1 MNRDRYDLPLTTSSD
16 RAAAHYRDGV
26 DCMLSAWHGAEDAF
40 DKAIAQDPGF
50 ALAHIGRAR
59 LHQLNMEG
67 SQARAMAAQAREL
80 VAGATPRE
88 KSHVEIIA
96 AVIESKPRLAVSGAE
111 AHLEEYPRDA
121 QVLSMLL
128 GAFGLY
134 AFSGRSDHDAAKLA
148 ICERHARHYGEDWW
162 FLSYLGWSHTEAG
175 YLTTGRKLSERAMSQ
190 RAANANAAHGLS
202 HAMFEQGDMETGRSF
217 LSQWMPAHDRQ
228 SFLHGHLAWHVALTA
243 LDTGDLDG
251 ALATYEQHIKPA
263 GRPYPPLNIFT
274 DGTSLLWRLSLAGKT
289 GLDEHWRDITAYGEK
304 YFPQAGAHFADV
316 HFALAAAAG
325 SEALDTRLAQLEARA
340 ADGKLAPGRAAIEL
354 CRGIRSF
361 AEGDNA
367 GAVRFLEPAISELA
381 RIGGSHA
388 QRELWED
395 TLIVAYLRAG
405 HGDKAAGRISA
416 RLDRRPSAR
425 EKPGRARR
433 EGRRFNAIEG
443 DEPTLSR
450 AGHAAAHRTS
460 TRPGHQTYFNCPA
473 CFEGLPVKSDLA

>member
-26 DCMLSAWHGAEDAF
+26 DCMLSAWHGAEAAF
-40 DKAIAQDPGF
+40 DKAIAEDPGF

-67 SQARAMAAQAREL
+67 GPARAMAAQARQL
-80 VAGATPRE
+80 AAGATPRE
-88 KSHVEIIA
+88 KGHVEVIA
-96 AVIESKPRLAVSGAE
+96 AVIEGKPKLAVGGAE

-134 AFSGRSDHDAAKLA
+134 AFSGRADHDAAKLA

-175 YLTTGRKLSERAMSQ
+175 NLSAGRSLSERAMSL
-190 RAANANAAHGLS
+190 RSANANAAHGLS
-202 HAMFEQGDMETGRSF
+202 HAMFEQGDMEEGREF

-228 SFLHGHLAWHVALTA
+228 SFLHGHLAWHIALTA
-243 LDTGDLDG
+243 LDAGDLAG
-251 ALATYEQHIKPA
+251 ALAIYEQHIKPA

-274 DGTSLLWRLSLAGKT
+274 DGASLLWRLSLAGQA
-289 GLDEHWRDITAYGEK
+289 GLEPHWLDIAAYGEK

-316 HFALAAAAG
+316 HFALAAATTG
-325 SEALDTRLAQLEARA
+325 SDALDTRLAQLEARD
-340 ADGKLAPGRAAIEL
+340 ADGKLAPGGFAIDL
-354 CRGIRSF
+354 CRGIGAF
-361 AEGDNA
+361 ATGDNES
-367 GAVRFLEPAISELA
+367 AVRLLEPAISDLA

-395 TLIVAYLRAG
+395 TLIVAYIRAG
-405 HGDKAAGRISA
+405 HGDKAARRISA

-425 EKPGRARR
+425 
-433 EGRRFNAIEG
+433 
-443 DEPTLSR
+443 DEAWSR
-450 AGHAAAHRTS
+450 AAREAAAPR
-460 TRPGHQTYFNCPA
+460 N
-473 CFEGLPVKSDLA
+473 

>member
-1 MNRDRYDLPLTTSSD
+1 MNRDRYDLPLTTASD

-40 DKAIAQDPGF
+40 DKAIAEDPGF

-67 SQARAMAAQAREL
+67 GKARAMAAQAREL
-80 VAGATPRE
+80 AAGATPRE
-88 KSHVEIIA
+88 RNHVEIIA
-96 AVIESKPRLAVSGAE
+96 AVIESKPKLAVSGGE

-121 QVLSMLL
+121 QVLSLLL

-134 AFSGRSDHDAAKLA
+134 AFSGRPDHDTAKLA

-162 FLSYLGWSHTEAG
+162 FVSYLGWSHTEAG
-175 YLTTGRKLSERAMSQ
+175 NLSTGRTLSERAMGL

-202 HAMFEQGDMETGRSF
+202 HAMFEQGDMEAGRSF

-228 SFLHGHLAWHVALTA
+228 SFLHGHLAWHVALTL
-243 LDTGDLDG
+243 LDAGDLDG
-251 ALATYEQHIKPA
+251 ALAIYEQHIKPA

-274 DGTSLLWRLSLAGKT
+274 DGASLLWRLALAGQT
-289 GLDEHWRDITAYGEK
+289 GLEAHWRDVAAYGEK
-304 YFPQAGAHFADV
+304 YFPQAGAYFADV
-316 HFALAAAAG
+316 HFALAAAMTG
-325 SEALDTRLAQLEARA
+325 SDALETRLAQLETRA
-340 ADGKLAPGRAAIEL
+340 ADGKLLPGQAAIDL
-354 CRGIRSF
+354 CRGIRAF
-361 AEGDNA
+361 AEGDNDRA
-367 GAVRFLEPAISELA
+367 IRLLEPAISDLT

-405 HGDKAAGRISA
+405 QGDKAARRISA

-425 EKPGRARR
+425 
-433 EGRRFNAIEG
+433 
-443 DEPTLSR
+443 DEAWSR
-450 AGHAAAHRTS
+450 QAQR
-460 TRPGHQTYFNCPA
+460 N
-473 CFEGLPVKSDLA
+473 